1 MLPLRRERGFTLL
14 EVLVALT
21 LTGLVMGS
29 LLSLSAGS
37 KRLAVRSDQAL
48 LNALETRAAI
58 QQALLDDR
66 YGQFETGLES
76 TRFAVRDTGRLP
88 ESLRRSRP
96 MTHLLHSWELLD
108 DESDRSLTGVRW
120 NRLALPE

>member
-76 TRFAVRDTGRLP
+76 TRFAARDTGRLP
-88 ESLRRSRP
+88 EPLRRSRP
-96 MTHLLHSWELLD
+96 TTHLLHSWELLD